1 MLVAL
6 LPDGTIK
13 EVRILKSSGTKLLD
27 DSAVRIVRLAAPF
40 APFPDDLRREVDV
53 LQIIRT
59 WKFQKNQYFS
69 GS

>member
-59 WKFQKNQYFS
+59 WKFQNNQYSF